1 MVEASQLA
9 NTFVALADT
18 LVDEYDVVDLMHRL
32 SDECVSLLGA
42 EAAGLLLAD
51 QRGSLQV
58 IGASAERSRLLE
70 LLQLEADAGP
80 CVDCY
85 RTGSRVVVPDLARE
99 AERWPEFAAAA
110 GDVGFGS
117 VYALPLRLRT
127 EIIGTLNLFGTHHQ
141 VLDQEALSLA
151 QGLADVATIGIL
163 HERAIRQ
170 SELLAEQLQSAL
182 TSRVVIEQ
190 AKGILAEHSRLDMTA
205 AFDRLR
211 VYARNHNKR
220 LSDVAG
226 AVVDRRLAIGELL
239 TG

>member
-32 SDECVSLLGA
+32 SDECVNLLGA

-58 IGASAERSRLLE
+58 IGASAERSRVLE

-80 CVDCY
+80 CLDCY
-85 RTGSRVVVPDLARE
+85 RSGRTVVVPDLQRE
-99 AERWPEFAAAA
+99 ANRWPDFAAAA
-110 GDVGFGS
+110 SDVGFGS
-117 VYALPLRLRT
+117 VYALPLRLRA
-127 EIIGTLNLFGTHHQ
+127 EVIGTLNLFGTRHQ
-141 VLDQEALSLA
+141 VLDEEALSFA

-163 HERAIRQ
+163 HERAIRH
-170 SELLAEQLQSAL
+170 SELLAEQLQGAL

-190 AKGILAEHSRLDMTA
+190 AKGILAEHSQLDMNV

-211 VYARNHNKR
+211 AYARNHNKR
-220 LSDVAG
+220 LSEVAG
-226 AVVDRRLAIGELL
+226 DIVDRRLDIAELL
-239 TG
+239 AG